1 MNFSL
6 NYNFPKRFLKWWLLM
21 VLIIIGISVAWY
33 FEFFLF
39 LFNHDFT
46 RLGFL
51 TLFIF
56 LLNSISIGY
65 KIYSEKDFFGTEW
78 FWSDSVIS
86 IGMIGTVIGFIYM
99 LFAVFSNMDLSDSF
113 KMMASLGEMAEG
125 MSTALLTTLMGL
137 VSSMLIKLQ
146 LIIAI
151 KEKDH
156 V

>member
-6 NYNFPKRFLKWWLLM
+6 NFDFSKSFLKWWLLM
-21 VLIIIGISVAWY
+21 VLILIGISVAWY
-33 FEFFLF
+33 FEFFTF
-39 LFNHDFT
+39 LFDHDFT

-56 LLNSISIGY
+56 LLNSISVGY
-65 KIYSEKDFFGTEW
+65 KLYKKHDSFGVEW
-78 FWSDSVIS
+78 FWSDAVIS

-99 LFAVFSNMDLSDSF
+99 LFAVFSNIDLTDSI
-113 KMMASLGEMAEG
+113 KMMSSLGEMAEG

-137 VSSMLIKLQ
+137 VSSILIKLQ

>member
-1 MNFSL
+1 
-6 NYNFPKRFLKWWLLM
+6 M

-65 KIYSEKDFFGTEW
+65 KIYSEKESFGTEW

-99 LFAVFSNMDLSDSF
+99 LFAVFSNIDLTDSI

>member
-6 NYNFPKRFLKWWLLM
+6 NYNFPKKFLKWWLLM

-65 KIYSEKDFFGTEW
+65 KIYSEKESFGTEW

-99 LFAVFSNMDLSDSF
+99 LFAVFSNIDLTDSI
-113 KMMASLGEMAEG
+113 KMMASLGEMAKG